1 MVLEKYDSGRANSTW
16 NIVSSDETWVCQF
29 DPETKAQSSVWL
41 FPGDTLPLKFK
52 VRGAPVNR
60 CLLRTLPKPDTSQ
73 PFHWR
78 KGALWPQIGVC
89 ITASPKCC
97 FNYTY
102 YTVAHK
108 CNKRQLFAIP
118 ASYEN
123 NIALAKPEGRGAHA
137 RLDPLFRQPFSSWP
151 CTIVQLSSFHF
162 SCHLIEFC
170 WPPVCS
176 CFHFRPREKPMWSVW
191 AAKREWKGFRHFLA
205 TLLPTLLPPF
215 V

>member
-1 MVLEKYDSGRANSTW
+1 MVSKFSYMLKIIKS
-16 NIVSSDETWVCQF
+16 IVNYV
-29 DPETKAQSSVWL
+29 
-41 FPGDTLPLKFK
+41 
-52 VRGAPVNR
+52 
-60 CLLRTLPKPDTSQ
+60 
-73 PFHWR
+73 
-78 KGALWPQIGVC
+78 
-89 ITASPKCC
+89 

-170 WPPVCS
+170 CPPVRS
-176 CFHFRPREKPMWSVW
+176 CFHFRPREKPM
-191 AAKREWKGFRHFLA
+191 
-205 TLLPTLLPPF
+205 
-215 V
+215 